1 MEKVPKSEDFEDKVV
16 DIDDVLE
23 KDIEEQIEEHV
34 AFPYENMKLQLT
46 SPECRI
52 CLLSME

>member
-16 DIDDVLE
+16 DIDDVIE
-23 KDIEEQIEEHV
+23 IEEQIEEHV
-34 AFPYENMKLQLT
+34 AFLYENVKLQLT